1 MTSPGLGWRKVTESQ
16 KNTKQI
22 CRWYFISYLTQAS
35 IILLLEKDKDPT
47 SCSSYRPLSL
57 LNVDIKLLAKL
68 QASRLERVFPSI
80 TSEEQHGFTEG
91 RHTFLILAH
100 FLISCTLRAMLN
112 FLRFSSP
119 LMLRKHRVKWEY
131 LLAVLRKFGSGD
143 KFVSWIHLFYTS
155 PHASEHTNDLSL

>member
-1 MTSPGLGWRKVTESQ
+1 MD
-16 KNTKQI
+16 
-22 CRWYFISYLTQAS
+22 
-35 IILLLEKDKDPT
+35 LLRGDT
-47 SCSSYRPLSL
+47 HS
-57 LNVDIKLLAKL
+57 
-68 QASRLERVFPSI
+68 
-80 TSEEQHGFTEG
+80 
-91 RHTFLILAH
+91 LILAH

-155 PHASEHTNDLSL
+155 QHASEHTNDLSL